1 MSKRQETI
9 RGLQDAIGLA
19 HARGAA
25 LVHLRVEHAEAL
37 LNILKPQRESIK
49 KLPCTCGRKNLET
62 WTGWDSD
69 GHVVEIFKCP
79 NCGRETGRYRT
90 HIELVKAW
98 NRMVSGDE

>member
-1 MSKRQETI
+1 MSKRQEAI
-9 RGLQDAIGLA
+9 RGLQDAIGLTR
-19 HARGAA
+19 ARGSA

-69 GHVVEIFKCP
+69 GHVVESFKCP
-79 NCGRETGRYRT
+79 NCGRETGMYRT
-90 HIELVKAW
+90 HRERVEAW